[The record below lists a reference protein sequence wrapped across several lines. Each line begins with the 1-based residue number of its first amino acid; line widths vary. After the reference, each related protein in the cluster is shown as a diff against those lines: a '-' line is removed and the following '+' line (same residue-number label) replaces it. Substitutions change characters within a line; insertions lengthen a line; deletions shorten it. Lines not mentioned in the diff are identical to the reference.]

1 MLRDL
6 LIIIRKSL
14 DHKLMKINVF
24 ADTICGWCF
33 IGHAN
38 LNKALKKFPNIKFNI
53 QHVPFQLNPDMPK
66 EGISPKEYLITLII
80 TQPKAIDVK
89 I

>member
-6 LIIIRKSL
+6 LIFIRKSL
-14 DHKLMKINVF
+14 DHKLMKINIF

-38 LNKALKKFPNIKFNI
+38 LNKALKKFPNIASGRKNFTYFENRI
-53 QHVPFQLNPDMPK
+53 KKNLILTK
-66 EGISPKEYLITLII
+66 KYLRN
-80 TQPKAIDVK
+80 KNK